1 MFIFT
6 SHSAAHG
13 SVWADVPTHRA
24 AGDVLPAQQRLVVDA
39 ACREVHNSNRPT
51 SETDRSQETIAA
63 CVPSGSGG
71 KAALSLC
78 TSIAY
83 ALWKE
88 GGTSDSLWGAC
99 MYAVRDGLL
108 VRHTMEPADSPAL
121 KNFFLVLECT
131 GISRSCSSQ
140 ARAFTVPATRPT
152 TLGRGE
158 ERGGG
163 RGEESTV
170 KALTD
175 RLWKCPWWRRS
186 PFLACCGRQQSAKD
200 GGHQQQ
206 NEQFAVISQP
216 CIHTYMG
223 SQRKM
228 FPTADGKS
236 KSKSQ
241 SQAEPRGEGEGEE
254 ERESPRFL

>member
-1 MFIFT
+1 MDQYGLT
-6 SHSAAHG
+6 S
-13 SVWADVPTHRA
+13 PTHRA

-99 MYAVRDGLL
+99 IYAVRDGLL

-121 KNFFLVLECT
+121 KNFFLVLECA

-152 TLGRGE
+152 TSGRGE
-158 ERGGG
+158 ER
-163 RGEESTV
+163 RGEE
-170 KALTD
+170 
-175 RLWKCPWWRRS
+175 
-186 PFLACCGRQQSAKD
+186 
-200 GGHQQQ
+200 
-206 NEQFAVISQP
+206 
-216 CIHTYMG
+216 
-223 SQRKM
+223 
-228 FPTADGKS
+228 
-236 KSKSQ
+236 
-241 SQAEPRGEGEGEE
+241 GEE
-254 ERESPRFL
+254 RRAL

>member
-1 MFIFT
+1 M
-6 SHSAAHG
+6 
-13 SVWADVPTHRA
+13 
-24 AGDVLPAQQRLVVDA
+24 
-39 ACREVHNSNRPT
+39 
-51 SETDRSQETIAA
+51 
-63 CVPSGSGG
+63 
-71 KAALSLC
+71 
-78 TSIAY
+78 
-83 ALWKE
+83 
-88 GGTSDSLWGAC
+88 
-99 MYAVRDGLL
+99 
-108 VRHTMEPADSPAL
+108 
-121 KNFFLVLECT
+121 
-131 GISRSCSSQ
+131 
-140 ARAFTVPATRPT
+140 
-152 TLGRGE
+152 
-158 ERGGG
+158 
-163 RGEESTV
+163 

-186 PFLACCGRQQSAKD
+186 PFLACCGHQQSAKD

-241 SQAEPRGEGEGEE
+241 SQAEPRGEGEGGE